1 MAWTTPAA
9 ATTGAT
15 LTKSWLDT
23 YVKDNMV
30 DVGQPALGNAV
41 LTSSVTWISVGSE
54 DYSYTLLLNSLTLSK
69 NTTLSGGVITVS
81 RAGIWA
87 VSASLVWAATASA
100 TGSSLRG
107 AKVYINGSASDAR
120 SMQPNL
126 QNISAVCTIPTFLV
140 SLAAGNTIELRGWQN
155 SGSTINV
162 SAGSRL
168 SCWLVYRS

>member
-30 DVGQPALGNAV
+30 DVGQPSLGNAV

-69 NTTLSGGVITVS
+69 NTSLSGGVITGVVVQQ
-81 RAGIWA
+81 GGWGY
-87 VSASLVWAATASA
+87 
-100 TGSSLRG
+100 TGPSVAFTDPDGGGGG
-107 AKVYINGSASDAR
+107 A
-120 SMQPNL
+120 
-126 QNISAVCTIPTFLV
+126 
-140 SLAAGNTIELRGWQN
+140 
-155 SGSTINV
+155 SGSGTV
-162 SAGSRL
+162 APAPESADGGEAWAGANGGDANGGGSEG
-168 SCWLVYRS
+168 SQGGGAGGVEGGT